1 MRTKDLTDRL
11 EPVVAQSKTV
21 KADPKRASPYRLHDE
36 PHLAKLLSDSDEPI
50 WTKSS
55 VDKLLPRSVVP

>member
-1 MRTKDLTDRL
+1 
-11 EPVVAQSKTV
+11 V
-21 KADPKRASPYRLHDE
+21 KADPSLASPYNEQLE

-55 VDKLLPRSVVP
+55 VDKLLPRRVVP